1 MGLVTTFDTP
11 SARPGGVQSVDRAVA
26 ILYLLAERSEAG
38 VTEIA
43 SAIGVHKS
51 TASRLLASLE
61 GGRLVEQTTHRGSYR
76 LGSGLLR
83 LAAPVSGRMDVTREG
98 RPVLEALAGE
108 VGETVNL
115 AVLRGTDVVNL
126 EQVRG
131 PATITTVNWVGQP
144 TPLHATSG
152 GKVLLAALA
161 PDDLA
166 AFLARPLPRFTPET
180 ITERPALE
188 HELAR
193 VREQGYATT
202 TEELEQGLDAV
213 AAPVRDAGGHVVA
226 AITVSGPVYRFDAA
240 RMAEV
245 APAVVAAGAD
255 LSRRLGYAPSTDTAS
270 SPS

>member
-1 MGLVTTFDTP
+1 MGLVTTSDTP

-26 ILYLLAERSEAG
+26 ILDVLAERSEAG

>member
-1 MGLVTTFDTP
+1 MTTFDAP
-11 SARPGGVQSVDRAVA
+11 SGRQGGVQSVDRAVA
-26 ILYLLAERSEAG
+26 VLDLLAERSEAG

-43 SAIGVHKS
+43 GAIGVHKS

-61 GGRLVEQTTHRGSYR
+61 GGQLVEQTTHRGSYR
-76 LGSGLLR
+76 LGFGLMR
-83 LAAPVSGRMDVTREG
+83 LAAPVAGRMDVTREG
-98 RPVLEALAGE
+98 LPVLEALAAE

-144 TPLHATSG
+144 TPLHATSS
-152 GKVLLAALA
+152 GKVLLAAFA

-166 AFLARPLPRFTPET
+166 AFLARPLPRFTPQT
-180 ITERPALE
+180 ITEAPALE
-188 HELAR
+188 RELVR

-202 TEELEQGLDAV
+202 TEELEQGLDAI
-213 AAPVRDAGGHVVA
+213 AAPVRDAGGSVVA
-226 AITVSGPVYRFDAA
+226 AISVSGPVYRLDAA

-245 APAVVAAGAD
+245 APAVVAAAAD
-255 LSRRLGYAPSTDTAS
+255 LSRRLGYAPPPSTDTAS

>member
-1 MGLVTTFDTP
+1 MTTFDTP
-11 SARPGGVQSVDRAVA
+11 SARQGGVQSVDRAVA
-26 ILYLLAERSEAG
+26 ILDLLAERSEAG

-43 SAIGVHKS
+43 DAIGVHKS

-61 GGRLVEQTTHRGSYR
+61 AGRLVEQTTHRGSFR
-76 LGSGLLR
+76 LGFGLMR
-83 LAAPVSGRMDVTREG
+83 LAAPVAGRMDVTREG
-98 RPVLEALAGE
+98 LPVLETLAAE

-144 TPLHATSG
+144 TPLHATAS
-152 GKVLLAALA
+152 GKVLLAAFA

-166 AFLARPLPRFTPET
+166 AFLARPLPRLTPQT
-180 ITERPALE
+180 IAEAPALAR
-188 HELAR
+188 ELAR

-202 TEELEQGLDAV
+202 AEELEQGLDAV

-226 AITVSGPVYRFDAA
+226 AISVSGPVYRFDAA

-245 APAVVAAGAD
+245 APAVVAAAAD
-255 LSRRLGYAPSTDTAS
+255 LSRRLGYAPPPSTHAAS

>member
-1 MGLVTTFDTP
+1 MTTFDTP
-11 SARPGGVQSVDRAVA
+11 SARHGGVQSVDRAVA
-26 ILYLLAERSEAG
+26 ILDLLAERSEAG

-43 SAIGVHKS
+43 AAIGVHKS

-61 GGRLVEQTTHRGSYR
+61 AGRLVEQTTHRGSFR
-76 LGSGLLR
+76 LGSGLMR
-83 LAAPVSGRMDVTREG
+83 LAAPVAGRMDVTREG
-98 RPVLEALAGE
+98 LPVLQALAAE

-161 PDDLA
+161 PEELA
-166 AFLARPLPRFTPET
+166 AFLARPLPRFTPQT
-180 ITERPALE
+180 ITEAPALE
-188 HELAR
+188 RELAR

-213 AAPVRDAGGHVVA
+213 AAPVREASGRVVA
-226 AITVSGPVYRFDAA
+226 AISVSGPVYRFDAA

-245 APAVVAAGAD
+245 APAVVAAAAD
-255 LSRRLGYAPSTDTAS
+255 LSRRLGYASPPSTDRAS

>member
-1 MGLVTTFDTP
+1 MTTFDSP
-11 SARPGGVQSVDRAVA
+11 SARQGGVQSVDRAVA
-26 ILYLLAERSEAG
+26 ILDLLAERSEAG

-43 SAIGVHKS
+43 HAIGVHKS

-61 GGRLVEQTTHRGSYR
+61 AGRLVEQTTHRGSYR
-76 LGSGLLR
+76 LGFGLMR

-98 RPVLEALAGE
+98 LPVLEALAAE

-144 TPLHATSG
+144 TPLHATSS
-152 GKVLLAALA
+152 GKVLLAAFA

-166 AFLARPLPRFTPET
+166 AFLARPLPRFTPQT
-180 ITERPALE
+180 ITEAPELE
-188 HELAR
+188 RELVR
-193 VREQGYATT
+193 VRERGYATT

-213 AAPVRDAGGHVVA
+213 AAPVRDAGGRVVA
-226 AITVSGPVYRFDAA
+226 AISVSGPVYRFDGA

-245 APAVVAAGAD
+245 APAVVAAAAD
-255 LSRRLGYAPSTDTAS
+255 LSRRLGYAPPPSTDTAS

>member
-1 MGLVTTFDTP
+1 MTTFDSS
-11 SARPGGVQSVDRAVA
+11 SARQGGVQSVDRAVA
-26 ILYLLAERSEAG
+26 ILDLLAERSEAG

-43 SAIGVHKS
+43 DAIGVHKS

-61 GGRLVEQTTHRGSYR
+61 AGRLVEQTTHRGSFR
-76 LGSGLLR
+76 LGFGLMR

-98 RPVLEALAGE
+98 LPVLEALAAE

-144 TPLHATSG
+144 TPLHATSS
-152 GKVLLAALA
+152 GKVLLAAFA

-166 AFLARPLPRFTPET
+166 AFLARPLPRFTPQT
-180 ITERPALE
+180 ITEAPALE
-188 HELAR
+188 RELAR

-213 AAPVRDAGGHVVA
+213 AAPVRDAGGRVVA
-226 AITVSGPVYRFDAA
+226 AISVSGPVYRFDAA

-245 APAVVAAGAD
+245 APAVVAAAAD
-255 LSRRLGYAPSTDTAS
+255 LSRRLGYAPPPSTDTAS

>member
-1 MGLVTTFDTP
+1 MTTFDSS
-11 SARPGGVQSVDRAVA
+11 SARQGGVQSVDRAVA
-26 ILYLLAERSEAG
+26 ILDLLAERSEAG

-43 SAIGVHKS
+43 DAIGVHKS

-61 GGRLVEQTTHRGSYR
+61 AGRLVEQTTHRGSFR
-76 LGSGLLR
+76 LGFGLMR

-98 RPVLEALAGE
+98 LPVLEALAAE

-144 TPLHATSG
+144 TPLHATSS
-152 GKVLLAALA
+152 GKVLLAAFA

-166 AFLARPLPRFTPET
+166 AFLARPLPRFTPQT
-180 ITERPALE
+180 ITEAPALE
-188 HELAR
+188 RELVR

-202 TEELEQGLDAV
+202 TEELELGLDAV
-213 AAPVRDAGGHVVA
+213 AAPVRDAGGRVVA
-226 AITVSGPVYRFDAA
+226 AISVSGPVYRLDAA
-240 RMAEV
+240 RIAEV
-245 APAVVAAGAD
+245 APAVVAAAAD
-255 LSRRLGYAPSTDTAS
+255 LSRRLGYAPPPSTDTAS